1 MCVIGPGMCVI
12 MRELDLSDRQRV
24 AGAKA
29 ASSTRGNVAQQG
41 GQRAGVGQPEEL
53 AATATHF

>member
-1 MCVIGPGMCVI
+1 MCVI

-29 ASSTRGNVAQQG
+29 ASSTLGNVAQQG